1 VTVREYLVPR
11 SLSEAIGLLERHGPD
26 LLVMAGGTVAMPL
39 VNEGI
44 SLPERVMSLK
54 GAGLDGMAEADGSL
68 RIGATTTLTRLLEQ
82 DFVPLLAEAARH
94 TASWTVRNMGTVGG
108 NLFTPP
114 PGGDVAVALLALDAR
129 VRLGGPRGERVI
141 PLAGLFTGF
150 MTSALAA
157 DELLA
162 AIEVPTTARETAFLK
177 LGRKHANTPAVVT
190 VAVALT
196 REHGV
201 VREARIAL
209 GAAGPH
215 PIRATDAEAALDGS
229 VLDPQT
235 IDRAAGAAAH
245 ESRPFTDAIAS
256 EWYRRRMVGLFVR
269 RALAR
274 IAAPLPGRTAGGG
287 DASR

>member
-1 VTVREYLVPR
+1 MTVREYLVPS

-54 GAGLDGMAEADGSL
+54 RAGLDGIAEADGSL

-82 DFVPLLAEAARH
+82 DAVPLLAEAARH

-114 PGGDVAVALLALDAR
+114 PGGDIAVALLALDAR
-129 VRLGGPRGERVI
+129 VRLAGPGGERVI
-141 PLAGLFTGF
+141 PLADLFTGF

-162 AIEVPTTARETAFLK
+162 AIEVPMTPRETAFLK
-177 LGRKHANTPAVVT
+177 FGRKQANTPAVVT

-196 REHGV
+196 REQGR

-209 GAAGPH
+209 GAAGPY
-215 PIRATDAEAALDGS
+215 PIRATDAEAALAS
-229 VLDPQT
+229 SPLDPAT
-235 IDRAAGAAAH
+235 IDRAAEAAAR
-245 ESRPFTDAIAS
+245 ESQPFTDAIAS
-256 EWYRRRMVGLFVR
+256 AWYRRRMVGVFVR
-269 RALAR
+269 RTLER
-274 IAAPLPGRTAGGG
+274 IAAPQQPAAAGGG
-287 DASR
+287 ASR

>member
-1 VTVREYLVPR
+1 MTVREYLVPS
-11 SLSEAIGLLERHGPD
+11 SLSEAIGLLQRHGPD

-54 GAGLDGMAEADGSL
+54 RAGLDGIAAADGSL

-82 DFVPLLAEAARH
+82 DAVPLLAEAARH

-114 PGGDVAVALLALDAR
+114 PGGDIAVALLALDAR
-129 VRLGGPRGERVI
+129 VRLAGPGGERVI
-141 PLAGLFTGF
+141 PLADLFTGF
-150 MTSALAA
+150 MTSALAT

-162 AIEVPTTARETAFLK
+162 AIEVPMTPRETAFLK
-177 LGRKHANTPAVVT
+177 FGRKQANTPAVVT

-196 REHGV
+196 REQGR

-209 GAAGPH
+209 GAAGPY
-215 PIRATDAEAALDGS
+215 PIRATDAEAALAGS
-229 VLDPQT
+229 PLDPAT
-235 IDRAAGAAAH
+235 IDRAAEAAAR
-245 ESRPFTDAIAS
+245 ESQPFTDAIAS
-256 EWYRRRMVGLFVR
+256 AWYRRRMVGVFVR
-269 RALAR
+269 RALEQ
-274 IAAPLPGRTAGGG
+274 IAAPQQPVAAGGG
-287 DASR
+287 ASR

>member
-1 VTVREYLVPR
+1 MTVREYLVPG
-11 SLSEAIGLLERHGPD
+11 SLSEAIGLLQRHGPD

-54 GAGLDGMAEADGSL
+54 RAGLDGIAEADGSL

-82 DFVPLLAEAARH
+82 DALPLLAEAARH

-114 PGGDVAVALLALDAR
+114 PGGDIAVALLALDAR
-129 VRLGGPRGERVI
+129 VRLAGPGGERVI
-141 PLAGLFTGF
+141 PLADLFTGF

-157 DELLA
+157 DELLT
-162 AIEVPTTARETAFLK
+162 AIEVPMTPRETAFLK
-177 LGRKHANTPAVVT
+177 FGRKQANTPAVVT

-196 REHGV
+196 REQGR

-209 GAAGPH
+209 GAAGPY
-215 PIRATDAEAALDGS
+215 PIRATDAEAALAS
-229 VLDPQT
+229 SPLDPAT
-235 IDRAAGAAAH
+235 IDRAAEAAAR
-245 ESRPFTDAIAS
+245 ESRPFTDAIAT
-256 EWYRRRMVGLFVR
+256 EWYRRRMVGVFVG

-274 IAAPLPGRTAGGG
+274 SAAPQPRAAAGGG
-287 DASR
+287 ASR